1 MLGDNWHLVCV
12 VLSSLLVVVV
22 ITSYWVFSWRN
33 PRCSN
38 GGKLPPGSMG
48 FPLIGETIQFFLPSN
63 SIDTPAFIKTRV
75 KKYGPLFKT
84 SLMGRRIVVS
94 TDPEFSY
101 NLLLQEGKLAERD
114 SGAQA
119 LSKDK
124 KSRISVRDYK
134 LLKHSI
140 LGRFG
145 SEPLKNGTLMAELEK
160 TISIS
165 LHRWSEL
172 PQVELKTVTTTMII
186 NFMAKKVFSYEPD
199 RIPGSKQLTDS
210 FANFLGE
217 YLKFPINIPGITS
230 WRRCFKVQKK
240 LMAIIADTLES
251 RKRFPREKREDYL
264 DDIMEMMPKEDFL
277 TDKFVVFVMF
287 AILFASFETISST
300 IVIAIKFLSDHP
312 LMIQKLQVIK
322 ESLRISSVSPGL
334 PKKALTD
341 IDADGYTIPKG
352 WTVLVIPSA
361 IQLNSTVYEDPL
373 SFNPSRW
380 EVLIS

>member
-1 MLGDNWHLVCV
+1 MVANYHPGP
-12 VLSSLLVVVV
+12 
-22 ITSYWVFSWRN
+22 WVFLSLVK
-33 PRCSN
+33 PFS
-38 GGKLPPGSMG
+38 
-48 FPLIGETIQFFLPSN
+48 FFFQATPLIPLPS
-63 SIDTPAFIKTRV
+63 SRPGLK
-75 KKYGPLFKT
+75 
-84 SLMGRRIVVS
+84 S
-94 TDPEFSY
+94 
-101 NLLLQEGKLAERD
+101 NLLHEGKLAERD

-287 AILFASFETISST
+287 ENEEILKNRKDLKSG
-300 IVIAIKFLSDHP
+300 LSWEEYKS
-312 LMIQKLQVIK
+312 MTYTRNVIK

-341 IDADGYTIPKG
+341 IDADGKLLLGSDWI
-352 WTVLVIPSA
+352 VS
-361 IQLNSTVYEDPL
+361 S
-373 SFNPSRW
+373 S
-380 EVLIS
+380 